1 MPLRFSL
8 LHSSFSE
15 SPPFAKV
22 TGSLPVPKPSGHLV
36 VFIHSFVCTYYM
48 LSTVPALR
56 IDQYAKQSSR
66 PPGVHTAQLWA
77 QLAPSR
83 MRAEP
88 GRVED
93 LWTRDQGLPRSW
105 SPRSCLGRS
114 AHWGFPIRRDMP
126 NCEPRCSAEDW
137 RGAKSLVV
145 KSPLQCLRR
154 GMERAWNKTA
164 VVVTDANTQEGD
176 SKVLWLHGFASQRG
190 REVDPRAQPRTAA
203 SPLSFLLTPLC
214 MLSAPLWTHC
224 PSPRSL
230 PVESLL
236 AAALINPGLIN

>member
-1 MPLRFSL
+1 
-8 LHSSFSE
+8 
-15 SPPFAKV
+15 
-22 TGSLPVPKPSGHLV
+22 
-36 VFIHSFVCTYYM
+36 M
-48 LSTVPALR
+48 LSTVAALR
-56 IDQYAKQSSR
+56 IDQHAKQSSR
-66 PPGVHTAQLWA
+66 PHGVHTAQLWA

-105 SPRSCLGRS
+105 SPRSCPGRP
-114 AHWGFPIRRDMP
+114 AHSEVFPSGETCP
-126 NCEPRCSAEDW
+126 TCEPRCSAADW

-145 KSPLQCLRR
+145 KSPLQCLRW
-154 GMERAWNKTA
+154 GTERAWNKTA
-164 VVVTDANTQEGD
+164 VVVTDADTQEGD
-176 SKVLWLHGFASQRG
+176 SKVLWLHGLASQRG

-203 SPLSFLLTPLC
+203 SPLF
-214 MLSAPLWTHC
+214 
-224 PSPRSL
+224 PSHALVHAVSSTLDTRSL